1 MNLEGLLPYIRTIPA
16 YTDTLNLVGGSQ
28 SDSGHTIALDI
39 PSAAR
44 PSIIAALNADLQRPI
59 LVLTSHDNR
68 ARILQH
74 ESFIWNPD
82 SDFQH
87 YPEPNCAHY
96 QRSPRGPR
104 AIQKRIATMT
114 EFIRQDNDQFVC
126 GVSSA
131 RALMTPTLPIDIFNI
146 YWKSI
151 FVGDNI
157 RLNKLLKTLTDSGYT
172 HNTMVVSPGEHS
184 RRGGILDI
192 WPPADSFPTRVEFFG
207 ESIESMRL
215 FDPSTQRSIN
225 KVNVLNIQP
234 ARETLPKNGPAAI
247 PQLKE
252 QWSSVNNPNIVAD
265 HQHDFELLSTGS
277 TFPELEYYIK
287 WLHPE
292 AGTLLDY
299 LPNNSLII
307 VDNWQEFVLTV
318 HEFEKQALNLRAE
331 QIDSNSLPDNA
342 PTPYASWSE
351 ILDQLSRL
359 TILCLSGS
367 STEPDSDLGSAFT
380 PEIPHGGQM
389 QSVIKQLETFA
400 LNEERAIVVTRQ
412 AARLSNLWN
421 VHSNA
426 DGNATNNDS
435 TLQPSVSDLA
445 ENWSPLFIQGIID
458 AGFTLKPSALHILS
472 DSEIFGWRPPEPRQI
487 KSESNTDK
495 QKDIFFDF
503 VSEDLVVHIEHGI
516 GRFIELVTRKIDN
529 MSREYLHIK
538 YAKGDTLYVPVT
550 QADRLTRY
558 VGPDKKTPSLS
569 YLGGAEWA
577 RARERTQVA
586 VEEVAKELLELYA
599 KRKTAVG
606 HAFANDTP
614 WQIELES
621 SFPYVETQDQR
632 TALEEIKHDMQ
643 LPRPMDRLI
652 CGDVGYGKTEV
663 ALRAAF
669 KAVMDGKQVAVLV
682 PTTVL
687 AQQHY
692 LTFQQRMSTF
702 PVHIEMLSRF
712 KSKAE
717 QEDIITAISKGK
729 VDIVIGTHRLV
740 QSDVMFN
747 DLGLLIIDEE
757 QRFGVTH
764 KEYLKQLRT
773 TIDVLTMTATPIPR
787 TLYMTL
793 TGARDIST
801 INTAPESRL
810 PVITQVA
817 QFSKTLIREAILREL
832 DRDGQIFFV
841 HNRVETIDSV
851 AKLVADFVPEVRII
865 IAHGQMP
872 EKHLEKAM
880 KSFVL
885 HEYDLLVC
893 TSIIESGLDI
903 PNVNT
908 LIVDRA
914 DIFGLAQLYQLRG
927 RVGRGVKRAYA
938 YFLYHNHKRR
948 LLSKDARMRLDTVSE
963 NTHIGAGY
971 SIAMRDLEMRGAGD
985 MLGKRQHGHMAAVG
999 FHLYTRL
1006 LRKAIT
1012 KNKAGNEKDNQ
1023 NELPNYDLSL
1033 VTVELPFE
1041 VGIPQTYISD
1051 RRMRM
1056 QLYQRMAELDN
1067 DDSVQDIAA
1076 ELNDRFGKPPE
1087 SVENLIFQL
1096 KVKLLAHKAQIDSI
1110 NVEGKKISLRC
1121 RSIEDKHLQ
1130 RYLADN
1136 MPSDTRITR
1145 GKILLSIENNNQE
1158 WKDLLIQSL
1167 DMLISCINARI
1178 PV

>member
-1 MNLEGLLPYIRTIPA
+1 MNLEGLLPYIRTVPA
-16 YTDTLNLVGGSQ
+16 YSDTLNLIDGSQ
-28 SDSGHTIALDI
+28 LDSGHIITLDI

-44 PSIIAALNADLQRPI
+44 PPIIAALKSDIQRPI
-59 LVLTSHDNR
+59 LVLTSQDNR
-68 ARILQH
+68 ARILQD
-74 ESFIWNPD
+74 EALTWN
-82 SDFQH
+82 SDAVFHH
-87 YPEPNCAHY
+87 YSEPNCAHY

-104 AIQKRIATMT
+104 TIQQRIATMT
-114 EFIRQDNDQFVC
+114 KFFRHHSDQFVC

-131 RALMTPTLPIDIFNI
+131 RALMTPTLPLDIFKI
-146 YWKSI
+146 YCKSI

-172 HNTMVVSPGEHS
+172 HNTMVISPGQHS

-192 WPPADSFPTRVEFFG
+192 WPPADPFPTRIEFFG
-207 ESIESMRL
+207 ENIESMRR
-215 FDPSTQRSIN
+215 FDPSTQRSI
-225 KVNVLNIQP
+225 KKIDVLNIQP
-234 ARETLPKNGPAAI
+234 ARETLPKHGPEATR
-247 PQLKE
+247 QLIE
-252 QWSSVNNPNIVAD
+252 QWSSVNSTNIMTD
-265 HQHDFELLSTGS
+265 HNHDFELLSTGS

-287 WLHPE
+287 WIHPE

-351 ILDQLSRL
+351 IQDQLSRL
-359 TILCLSGS
+359 PILCLSGS

-380 PEIPHGGQM
+380 PETPHGGQM
-389 QSVIKQLETFA
+389 QSVINQLEKFVFD
-400 LNEERAIVVTRQ
+400 EEHAIVVTRQ

-426 DGNATNNDS
+426 DSNATNNDS
-435 TLQPSVSDLA
+435 SPQTDVSNLP
-445 ENWSPLFIQGIID
+445 ERWSPLFIQGIID
-458 AGFTLKPSALHILS
+458 AGFSMKQNALHILS

-487 KSESNTDK
+487 KSEYNTDK

-503 VSEDLVVHIEHGI
+503 VSEDIVVHIEHGI
-516 GRFIELVTRKIDN
+516 GRFIGLVTRKIDN
-529 MSREYLHIK
+529 MAREYLHIK

-558 VGPDKKTPSLS
+558 VGPDKKHPSLS
-569 YLGGAEWA
+569 HLGGAEWT

-599 KRKTAVG
+599 KRKVVVG

-621 SFPYVETQDQR
+621 SFPYIETQDQR

-717 QEDIITAISKGK
+717 QQDIITAISRGK

-740 QSDVMFN
+740 QADVTFN

-817 QFSKTLIREAILREL
+817 QFSKALIREAVLQEL

-841 HNRVETIDSV
+841 HNRVETIDTV

-880 KSFVL
+880 KSFVR

-903 PNVNT
+903 PNANT

-938 YFLYHNHKRR
+938 YFLYHDSNRR
-948 LLSKDARMRLDTVSE
+948 LLSKDARMRLETVSE
-963 NTHIGAGY
+963 NTHVGAGY

-999 FHLYTRL
+999 FHLYTKL
-1006 LRKAIT
+1006 LRKAI
-1012 KNKAGNEKDNQ
+1012 KNNKAGHEKNNQ
-1023 NELPNYDLSL
+1023 NELPDWDLSL
-1033 VTVELPFE
+1033 VSVELPFE
-1041 VGIPQTYISD
+1041 VGIPSTYITD

-1056 QLYQRMAELDN
+1056 QMYQRMAELDN
-1067 DDSVQDIAA
+1067 EDSIQDIAT
-1076 ELNDRFGKPPE
+1076 ELSDRFGKPPE
-1087 SVENLIFQL
+1087 PVENLIFQL
-1096 KVKLLAHKAQIDSI
+1096 KVKLLAHQAQIDSI
-1110 NVEGKKISLRC
+1110 NLEGKKISLRC
-1121 RSIEDKHLQ
+1121 RRIEDEQLR

-1136 MPSDTRITR
+1136 MPRDVRITR
-1145 GKILLSIENNNQE
+1145 GKILLSIESSNQE
-1158 WKDLLIQSL
+1158 WKVLLIQSL
-1167 DMLISCINARI
+1167 YTLISCMTARI
-1178 PV
+1178 AV

>member
-1 MNLEGLLPYIRTIPA
+1 MNLAGLLPYIRTIPA
-16 YTDTLNLVGGSQ
+16 YTDTLNLVDGSQ
-28 SDSGHTIALDI
+28 SDSGYTIALDI

-44 PSIIAALNADLQRPI
+44 PAIIAALKADLQRPI
-59 LVLTSHDNR
+59 LVLTSQDNR
-68 ARILQH
+68 ARILQQ
-74 ESFIWNPD
+74 EAFAWNPNGNLQNY
-82 SDFQH
+82 S
-87 YPEPNCAHY
+87 EPNSAHY

-104 AIQKRIATMT
+104 AIQQRIATMT
-114 EFIRQDNDQFVC
+114 KFFLQNDDQFVC

-131 RALMTPTLPIDIFNI
+131 RALMTPTLPLDIFKM
-146 YWKSI
+146 YCKSI
-151 FVGDNI
+151 FVGENI
-157 RLNKLLKTLTDSGYT
+157 QLNKFLKTLTDCGYT
-172 HNTMVVSPGEHS
+172 HNSMVISAGEHS

-192 WPPADSFPTRVEFFG
+192 WPPADSFPTRIEFFG
-207 ESIESMRL
+207 ETIESMRR

-225 KVNVLNIQP
+225 KIDVLNIHP
-234 ARETLPKNGPAAI
+234 ARETLPKNGPAVV
-247 PQLKE
+247 LTLME
-252 QWSSVNNPNIVAD
+252 QWSSVQSTNIVSD

-287 WLHPE
+287 WMHPD

-299 LPNNSLII
+299 VPNNSLIV

-331 QIDSNSLPDNA
+331 QIVSNSLPDSA

-351 ILDQLSRL
+351 LQDQLSRL
-359 TILCLSGS
+359 PILCLSGS
-367 STEPDSDLGSAFT
+367 STEPDSDLGAAFT
-380 PEIPHGGQM
+380 PGTPHGGQM
-389 QSVIKQLETFA
+389 KSVIDQIETFA
-400 LNEERAIVVTRQ
+400 INEEHAIVISRQ
-412 AARLSNLWN
+412 AARLSNLWQA
-421 VHSNA
+421 HSHA
-426 DGNATNNDS
+426 DVNATDNNDS
-435 TLQPSVSDLA
+435 PQTDVTDLP
-445 ENWSPLFIQGIID
+445 EHWSPLFVQGIID
-458 AGFTLKPSALHILS
+458 AGFALKQSSLHILS

-495 QKDIFFDF
+495 QEDIFFDF
-503 VSEDLVVHIEHGI
+503 VSEDTVVHIEHGI
-516 GRFIELVTRKIDN
+516 GKFIGLVTRKIGN
-529 MSREYLHIK
+529 ISREYLHIK
-538 YAKGDTLYVPVT
+538 YAKGDTLYVPIT

-558 VGPDKKTPSLS
+558 VGPDKKQPALS
-569 YLGGAEWA
+569 HLGGAEWT

-586 VEEVAKELLELYA
+586 VEEVAKDLLELYA
-599 KRKTAVG
+599 QREVVVG
-606 HAFANDTP
+606 HAFPTDTA

-621 SFPYVETQDQR
+621 SFPYVETKDQR

-669 KAVMDGKQVAVLV
+669 KAVLDGKQVAVLV

-717 QEDIITAISKGK
+717 QQDIITAISNGK
-729 VDIVIGTHRLV
+729 ADIVIGTHRLV
-740 QSDVMFN
+740 QSDVTFN

-810 PVITQVA
+810 PVITQVT
-817 QFSKTLIREAILREL
+817 QFSKTLIREAILREF
-832 DRDGQIFFV
+832 DRDGQVFFV
-841 HNRVETIDSV
+841 HNRVETIDTV

-872 EKHLEKAM
+872 EKQLEKAM
-880 KSFVL
+880 KSFVR

-903 PNVNT
+903 PNANT

-938 YFLYHNHKRR
+938 YFLYHDNNRR
-948 LLSKDARMRLDTVSE
+948 LLSKDARMRLETVSE
-963 NTHIGAGY
+963 NTHVGAGY

-1006 LRKAIT
+1006 LRKAIKT
-1012 KNKAGNEKDNQ
+1012 NKIGNEKDNQ
-1023 NELPNYDLSL
+1023 DALPDWDLSL
-1033 VTVELPFE
+1033 VSVELPFE
-1041 VGIPQTYISD
+1041 VGLPQTYVTD
-1051 RRMRM
+1051 RRLRM

-1067 DDSVQDIAA
+1067 DNSVKDIAA
-1076 ELNDRFGKPPE
+1076 ELSDRFGRPPE
-1087 SVENLIFQL
+1087 PVTNLMFQL
-1096 KVKLLAHKAQIDSI
+1096 KVKLLAHKAQIDSVNI
-1110 NVEGKKISLRC
+1110 EGKKISLRC
-1121 RSIEDKHLQ
+1121 RSLEDENLR
-1130 RYLADN
+1130 RYLADT
-1136 MPSDTRITR
+1136 MPRDARITR
-1145 GKILLSIENNNQE
+1145 GKILLSIEDTNQG
-1158 WKDLLIQSL
+1158 WKEVLIQSL
-1167 DMLISCINARI
+1167 DVLISCLDDRI
-1178 PV
+1178 AV